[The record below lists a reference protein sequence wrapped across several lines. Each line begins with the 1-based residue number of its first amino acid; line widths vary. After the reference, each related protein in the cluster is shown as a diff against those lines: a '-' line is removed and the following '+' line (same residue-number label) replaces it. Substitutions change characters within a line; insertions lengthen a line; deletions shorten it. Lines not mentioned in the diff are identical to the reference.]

1 MQSTVAKRK
10 WLIKFKQAIKLRIF
24 SKTRR
29 ALLGVPRKYSILMVG
44 IMVTLFVGLGLFVV
58 LNGKAAT
65 CTVANNLVNSCRPL
79 YGAAM
84 STMTTYPQVA
94 ADSVAQMSYHDT
106 RVGHKSDIAHVF
118 NPIGT
123 NDISS
128 KDKALVNNGYTLM
141 LNWKPASPWRS
152 GYSGASNAAI
162 DTMAASLKSLAPRKI
177 MLVIWHEPEND
188 VTPGT
193 AACTVPR
200 GSSGSPSDYVKMWH
214 YTVDRLRADGVSNA
228 VYVQYFQN
236 YKPLTCNNINELYAG
251 DSYVDWIM
259 FDTYTLGGTWGNS
272 LSWSTQ
278 VNNFYS
284 FLQSNSTSTHNYVS
298 KPWGI
303 SEMGICNEGL
313 ANAQAWYDDAS
324 AAIKNNTFPNVKAIL
339 AYDDNN
345 PSDNGGRG
353 GNELRTAYNDSGI
366 FTQSK
371 QDHYNGLV
379 NAIYAR
385 SNTIATPTPVPTH
398 PATPSPAPTQPPIPT
413 VTPAPTPSATP
424 SPRLQGLS
432 ATYYSRINLSGT
444 SFSRIDPQIN
454 FSWSFN
460 SPGSNILYD
469 NFSARWVGTI
479 AIAKNDSY
487 TFYAKSDDGNRLFI
501 DDVLVIDD
509 WNDHGARETA
519 ASIILPAGLHHIR
532 VEYYEHNLL
541 ASMKLSWSSKM
552 FDKQIVPAGV
562 LTPVY

>member
-1 MQSTVAKRK
+1 MAKFNS
-10 WLIKFKQAIKLRIF
+10 LITFKKAIKSRKS
-24 SKTRR
+24 SKTSWV
-29 ALLGVPRKYSILMVG
+29 LLGAPRKYSTFMVG
-44 IMVTLFVGLGLFVV
+44 IMVTLFVGLGIFMV

-65 CTVANNLVNSCRPL
+65 CTVSSILVNSCRPL

-84 STMTTYPQVA
+84 SSRTIYPQVA
-94 ADSVAQMSYHDT
+94 ADRVAQMAYHDT
-106 RVGHKSDIAHVF
+106 RIGHKSDIAHVF
-118 NPIGT
+118 NPLGT

-128 KDKALVNNGYTLM
+128 NDKALVSNGYTLM

-152 GYSGASNAAI
+152 GYNGASNAAI
-162 DTMAASLKSLAPRKI
+162 DTMAASLKSLAPHKV

-200 GSSGSPSDYVKMWH
+200 GTSGSPSDYVKMWH

-251 DSYVDWIM
+251 DNYVDWIM

-272 LSWSTQ
+272 LSWTTQ

-284 FLQSNSTSTHNYVS
+284 FLRSNSTSTHNYVS

-324 AAIKNNTFPNVKAIL
+324 TAIKNNTFPNVRAIL

-345 PSDNGGRG
+345 PSDNGGKS
-353 GNELRTAYNDSGI
+353 GNELRTAYSDSGI

-385 SNTIATPTPVPTH
+385 SNTTATPTVVPTH
-398 PATPSPAPTQPPIPT
+398 PVTPSPTPTLSPIPAF
-413 VTPAPTPSATP
+413 TPAPTPSVTP
-424 SPRLQGLS
+424 SPRLHGLF

-444 SFSRIDPQIN
+444 SFSRLDPQIN
-454 FSWSFN
+454 FSWLLN
-460 SPGSNILYD
+460 SPGADIPSD
-469 NFSARWVGTI
+469 DFSARWVGTI

-509 WNDHGARETA
+509 WNDHGATETA
-519 ASIILPAGLHHIR
+519 AAITLPAGSHRIR
-532 VEYYEHNLL
+532 VEYYEHKLL

-552 FDKQIVPAGV
+552 FYKQIIPADV
-562 LTPVY
+562 LSPVY